1 MGDKI
6 MAISFHNS
14 VGIYESALKLR
25 AARAEILAGNLANA
39 DTPGYQARDFNFS
52 EALKNQM
59 GPQDSGKNLMLTQ
72 TSHQG
77 GLNSSGENG
86 MDVEFRTPTQ
96 PSLDGNTVE
105 EQVEHAEFMQNS
117 LEYQTSFT
125 LLNGRF
131 RSLMAAIKGE

>member
-1 MGDKI
+1 
-6 MAISFHNS
+6 MAISFRNS
-14 VGIYESALKLR
+14 VGLFESALKLR

-39 DTPGYQARDFNFS
+39 DTPGYQARDFNFAD
-52 EALKNQM
+52 ALKNQM
-59 GPQDSGKNLMLTQ
+59 GPPSTGDALVLTQ
-72 TSHQG
+72 ARHQDG
-77 GLNSSGENG
+77 VSGAAGEGG
-86 MDVEFRTPTQ
+86 MDVQFRTPTQ

-131 RSLMAAIKGE
+131 RNLMSAIKGE

>member
-1 MGDKI
+1 
-6 MAISFHNS
+6 MAISFRNS
-14 VGIYESALKLR
+14 VGVFESALKLR

-52 EALKNQM
+52 DALKNQM
-59 GPQDSGKNLMLTQ
+59 GPQASGDALTLTQ
-72 TSHQG
+72 TRHQNG
-77 GLNSSGENG
+77 AGAAGEDG
-86 MDVEFRTPTQ
+86 MDVQFRAPTQ

-105 EQVEHAEFMQNS
+105 EQVEHSEFMQNN

-131 RSLMAAIKGE
+131 RSLMSAIKGE